1 METGAQ
7 SSPFPDTG
15 APLTALGPLLPRKED
30 PVSSGLVS
38 QFLSSRA
45 TSSELPVPD
54 ADQVVPFRVPK
65 RFPSP
70 VLWLLVT

>member
-1 METGAQ
+1 MERGAQ
-7 SSPFPDTG
+7 SSPFADTE
-15 APLTALGPLLPRKED
+15 ALLTALGPLLPGEED

-45 TSSELPVPD
+45 TSSEIPVPD

-65 RFPSP
+65 RFPSL
-70 VLWLLVT
+70 VLWLFVT